1 MNAKRKVLQKSI
13 VYIAGILSNVS
24 SIEELTLSIYK
35 GVNNIECSL
44 MCIQSGDVINE
55 KVLNDN
61 FGVRNKELE
70 KKTGVRISFKVVSS
84 KELSEKV
91 DKFNVMTL
99 KEFVNSEVIIDR
111 DGRLIAL
118 QDKLGRTSRSDLG
131 EYFNQIDFD
140 TAVRTMTM

>member
-1 MNAKRKVLQKSI
+1 
-13 VYIAGILSNVS
+13 
-24 SIEELTLSIYK
+24 
-35 GVNNIECSL
+35 

>member
-24 SIEELTLSIYK
+24 SIEGLTLSIYK

-70 KKTGVRISFKVVSS
+70 KKTGFKVVSS

>member
-1 MNAKRKVLQKSI
+1 
-13 VYIAGILSNVS
+13 
-24 SIEELTLSIYK
+24 
-35 GVNNIECSL
+35 
-44 MCIQSGDVINE
+44 
-55 KVLNDN
+55 
-61 FGVRNKELE
+61 
-70 KKTGVRISFKVVSS
+70 
-84 KELSEKV
+84 
-91 DKFNVMTL
+91 MTL